1 MSRSLPKSSVA
12 AIVASV
18 ALVSVTANANAGWV
32 AGFPGQQAPDL
43 FGSISSISYD
53 ANADNFSVTGIP
65 VSFDKAGTIVSPDY
79 PSIDE
84 PLSYSILATIDEF
97 GVPVAGTLTIEGKIP
112 AAGANSG
119 LLLQGV
125 LEKFGFDDSPMVSLG
140 VFQLVFENLTGDLA
154 SYYTTGKAYV
164 LLSSSVEN
172 NSGYTGSF
180 ATSFLFDN
188 TSQAD
193 TFGIA
198 DGVVPEPSSI
208 SLLGLAAIGLLA
220 RRARNR

>member
-1 MSRSLPKSSVA
+1 
-12 AIVASV
+12 
-18 ALVSVTANANAGWV
+18 
-32 AGFPGQQAPDL
+32 
-43 FGSISSISYD
+43 
-53 ANADNFSVTGIP
+53 
-65 VSFDKAGTIVSPDY
+65 
-79 PSIDE
+79 
-84 PLSYSILATIDEF
+84 
-97 GVPVAGTLTIEGKIP
+97 
-112 AAGANSG
+112 
-119 LLLQGV
+119 
-125 LEKFGFDDSPMVSLG
+125 MVSLG
-140 VFQLVFENLTGDLA
+140 AFQLVFENLTGDLA
-154 SYYTTGKAYV
+154 SYYTSGKAYV

-198 DGVVPEPSSI
+198 DGIVPEPSSI